1 MQNNVGIPQ
10 IQRNIVA
17 PVGDLPQNANT
28 QCDAP
33 RAPLSLSCVGECSD
47 AGRKEG
53 SASESFL
60 GRERGGNALQFSHTL
75 YDVLLQHTITLS
87 ITSRV
92 KCGVAYRK
100 SLPGGQKNVV
110 LVELV
115 RLKSKQTPPFPSPKF
130 STLAGYILCNSN
142 TTLN

>member
-1 MQNNVGIPQ
+1 MLGFHKSKEILWRRWAISPKMPT
-10 IQRNIVA
+10 RNAMHHVH
-17 PVGDLPQNANT
+17 
-28 QCDAP
+28 
-33 RAPLSLSCVGECSD
+33 LSLSCVGECSD

-75 YDVLLQHTITLS
+75 YDDLLQHTITLS

-100 SLPGGQKNVV
+100 SLPGGQKM
-110 LVELV
+110 
-115 RLKSKQTPPFPSPKF
+115 
-130 STLAGYILCNSN
+130 
-142 TTLN
+142 